1 MTRKFKK
8 FKDLLKNAKFN
19 KEKKR
24 QIILSKYRYQSHI
37 EKDTHSYWLEIT
49 NIPPVDI
56 SQRDALSEFA
66 KTFIS
71 SPNKD
76 LSVNFTKRA
85 PEDIY
90 PVF

>member
-1 MTRKFKK
+1 MTKKFKK
-8 FKDLLKNAKFN
+8 FKVLLKDAKFN
-19 KEKKR
+19 KERKR
-24 QIILSKYRYQSHI
+24 QIILSKYRYQTHI
-37 EKDTHSYWLEIT
+37 EKDTPSYWLEIA
-49 NIPPVDI
+49 NIPPVDV

-71 SPNKD
+71 SPGKD
-76 LSVNFTKRA
+76 LSVNFNKRA